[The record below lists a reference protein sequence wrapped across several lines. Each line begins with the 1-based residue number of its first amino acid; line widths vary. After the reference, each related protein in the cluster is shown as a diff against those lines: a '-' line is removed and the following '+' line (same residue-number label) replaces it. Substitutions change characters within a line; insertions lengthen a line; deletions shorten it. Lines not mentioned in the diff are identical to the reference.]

1 MKKQKKVTERKWYKN
16 YEDRMKKLQKEK
28 ESEKELRKRDEIEKK
43 QLKENY
49 PIFGWKV
56 KKTPTGFKM
65 KKQQK

>member
-1 MKKQKKVTERKWYKN
+1 MKKQKKVTERKKIPV
-16 YEDRMKKLQKEK
+16 K